1 MTCTAMSSKLR
12 LISQHNTPPAAA
24 ATWLRAVLKAELRPG
39 LTVEDACHFEM
50 CYEGV
55 ELDAEGLKQFIADSK
70 LLRQAGLGVS
80 PSNGTTP
87 DAIVLH
93 NKRLFKRKF
102 PHLAPA
108 IPLLEACE
116 GVQPYTDGLGRYP
129 RETRLTVVA

>member
-1 MTCTAMSSKLR
+1 MSSKLR
-12 LISQHNTPPAAA
+12 LISQHNNPPAAA

-39 LTVEDACHFEM
+39 LTVEDACHFEI

-55 ELDAEGLKQFIADSK
+55 ELDAEGLAQFRADSA
-70 LLRQAGLGVS
+70 LLRGAGLGVS
-80 PSNGTTP
+80 SSNGTAP

-93 NKRLFKRKF
+93 NKRLFKLKF

-116 GVQPYTDGLGRYP
+116 GVQPYTDGLGRFP
-129 RETRLTVVA
+129 RETTRLIVV